1 MVARQKEIEISTN
14 RIIIPIA
21 FILCSIIF
29 EVVNFLYI
37 GFVNSAGNRMVF
49 PSYFIIDLAIIIM
62 IAGVLYLFKNKK
74 LGVIMFCIL
83 LAIQTI
89 INIANTTLFSIF
101 GDILS
106 LDLLRLGKEAQA
118 AFSFDLLDW
127 GGLVLNVILYIAF
140 ITAAI
145 IFTKRNKKVYHVKN
159 FSSPILALAIF
170 IMIESFSFTFM
181 EAQISTLSDASINQ
195 SQIEGSDKYL
205 WDNFQFKIDAYKK
218 FGHFGFYTKEVINL
232 MTHETLTPEQENEY
246 IAYIDDGYVPGNE
259 NAPLYNDNL
268 VVILLES
275 TDLFAI
281 DPIYTPT
288 LWSMMQGNNTSIYFS
303 NFHARNRTNNSEG
316 ITLLGSMPKTRSLK
330 SAAAKGY
337 NFAYS
342 LPRLFKGN
350 DENAVATYVHAN
362 TETYY
367 GRNATHN
374 SEKMGFDDMLNIED
388 YTGEEVLKKWGDW
401 IPDLQFTKAFVDEML
416 PKDKRFLTFF
426 SSISTHGPHTFE
438 KKYFKEH
445 YEFYDAHFEEYKE
458 WFKTTDFV
466 FPTDESTLE
475 KLRNF
480 KAGTIDLDRT
490 ISFLI
495 DEINA
500 RGLRDN
506 TSILMFADHNLY
518 YHDMCYK
525 IKGVDKDD
533 YSNSYIN
540 NIPVFFY
547 SPKYA
552 KEGRIVDTFCNTYD
566 LLPTLCDLYGL
577 PSNKNLFLGYSIF
590 SEDIKHSFFGSHLG
604 GMFNEKIYSQNIV
617 DYVIT
622 DDTATE
628 EDIKNFKID
637 ASNFYKKQEMMDTI
651 YENGINGKRSVT

>member
-1 MVARQKEIEISTN
+1 MIEKRKEVEISTN

-21 FILCSIIF
+21 FIFCSIIF
-29 EVVNFLYI
+29 EIINFLYL
-37 GFVNSAGNRMVF
+37 GFSNSAGEKMIF
-49 PSYFIIDLAIIIM
+49 PIYFVIDLAIIFM
-62 IAGVLYLFKNKK
+62 LAGVIYLIKGKK
-74 LGVIMFCIL
+74 FGLVIFCIL
-83 LAIQTI
+83 LAVQAI

-127 GGLVLNVILYIAF
+127 GGLVINLMLLVVF
-140 ITAAI
+140 ITSAI

-170 IMIESFSFTFM
+170 IFIESFSFTFM
-181 EAQISTLSDASINQ
+181 EVQISTLSEASANQ
-195 SQIEGSDKYL
+195 SEIEASDKYL

-218 FGHFGFYTKEVINL
+218 FGHFGFYTKEVINM
-232 MTHETLTPEQENEY
+232 MTHEALTKEEEDEY
-246 IAYIDDGYVPGNE
+246 VSYIDDGYVAGNE
-259 NAPLYNDNL
+259 NAPLHNDNL

-288 LWSMMQGNNTSIYFS
+288 LWSMMQGENNSIYFS

-330 SAAAKGY
+330 AAALKGY

-350 DENAVATYVHAN
+350 DKNAVATYVHAN
-362 TETYY
+362 TRTYY
-367 GRNATHN
+367 GRDATHN
-374 SEKMGFDDMLNIED
+374 ADKMGFDKMLNIED
-388 YTGEEVLKKWGDW
+388 YKGEEALKKWGDW
-401 IPDLQFTKAFVDEML
+401 VPDLQFTKAFIDEML
-416 PKDKRFLTFF
+416 PKEKRFLTFF
-426 SSISTHGPHTFE
+426 STISTHGPHTFE

-445 YEFYDAHFEEYKE
+445 YQFYDEHFEEYKA
-458 WFKTTDFV
+458 WFKTTDFI
-466 FPTDESTLE
+466 FPEDEDTLE

-490 ISFLI
+490 ISYLI
-495 DEINA
+495 QEINE
-500 RGLRDN
+500 RGLKDK

-540 NIPVFFY
+540 NIPVFLY

-552 KEGRIVDTFCNTYD
+552 KEGKIIDTFCNTYD

-590 SEDIKHSFFGSHLG
+590 SEEIKHSFFGSHLG

-617 DYVIT
+617 DFVIT
-622 DDTATE
+622 DDRATE
-628 EDIKNFKID
+628 EDVKNFKND
-637 ASNFYKKQEMMDTI
+637 AVIFYQKQEIMDTI
-651 YENGINGKRSVT
+651 YENGINGKRSVA